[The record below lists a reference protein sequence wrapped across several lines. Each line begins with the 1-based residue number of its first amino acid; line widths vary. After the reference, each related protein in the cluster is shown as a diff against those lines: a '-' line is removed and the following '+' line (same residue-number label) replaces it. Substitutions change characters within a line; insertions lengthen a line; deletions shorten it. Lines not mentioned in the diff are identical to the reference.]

1 MLTNGGNEFVCELSA
16 ENLAEK
22 MLIGLEMGKIVRR
35 KCVENAM
42 KYDWDRITTFIEEYY
57 EQILG

>member
-1 MLTNGGNEFVCELSA
+1 MLTNGENEFVCELSA

-22 MLIGLEMGKIVRR
+22 ILIRLEMGKIMRM

-42 KYDWDRITTFIEEYY
+42 KHDWTE
-57 EQILG
+57 